1 MRRRNYEAKAA
12 RYRWCYTECCITIL
26 LILCKICECLCLLAS
41 EISMGTG
48 METFVVRDGE
58 NVVGMGI
65 MMRLFAGMRMGKR
78 YAGMVGDRERNCPH
92 AAL

>member
-1 MRRRNYEAKAA
+1 
-12 RYRWCYTECCITIL
+12 
-26 LILCKICECLCLLAS
+26 
-41 EISMGTG
+41 MGTG